1 MPTGSIIVIFCLKEN
16 IMTQYKISTLDLPSL
31 QRYGIGF
38 DQMFEELNRSFANSA
53 QPQGYPPYN
62 VIRHDE
68 DNYEIQVAVSG
79 FDKDEIT
86 VEIDQN
92 QLNIKGKR
100 AAVDNQEIE
109 YLHRGLAAR
118 DFTRSFTLAEHIE
131 VGEGRIKNGVL
142 TVGLKRVIP
151 EALKPRLLTITA
163 E

>member
-1 MPTGSIIVIFCLKEN
+1 
-16 IMTQYKISTLDLPSL
+16 MTQYKISTLDLPSL
-31 QRYGIGF
+31 QRFGIGF
-38 DQMFEELNRSFANSA
+38 DQMFEELNRTFANSP

-62 VIRHDE
+62 VVRHDD
-68 DNYEIQVAVSG
+68 DNYEIQVAVAG

-86 VEIDQN
+86 VEVDQN

-100 AAVDNQEIE
+100 SEAEDEEIT

-142 TVGLKRVIP
+142 KVGLKRVIP
-151 EALKPRLLTITA
+151 ESLKPRILAITA